1 VSYSDVVPGRY
12 IFKVKGSNNDGIWN
26 QEGTSLYIFIS
37 PPWWQ
42 TWWFTSI
49 SILVTLGLVYGGFR
63 YRVSQVRKQ
72 EQQKANFN
80 KKVSGLEMQALR
92 AQMNPHFIFNSLN
105 SINCFILKNNPEAAS
120 DYLSKFS
127 RLIRLIL
134 QNSNTPTIT
143 LENEL
148 EALNLY
154 LEMEALRFKG
164 KFTFSISYGKEVE
177 VDYIEIPPLIIQPYV
192 ENAIWHGL
200 MHKEG
205 MGHIHISVEKQQELL
220 TCTIEDDG
228 IGRVRAAQF
237 KSKSATKSKS
247 LGMQITAHRLEL
259 LHALNGKQTRVEVVD
274 LVDASAQACGTKV
287 ILSLPIEF
295 SIG

>member
-1 VSYSDVVPGRY
+1 LLIR
-12 IFKVKGSNNDGIWN
+12 
-26 QEGTSLYIFIS
+26 

-105 SINCFILKNNPEAAS
+105 SINRFILKNNPEAAS

-134 QNSNTPTIT
+134 QNSNTPTIP

-154 LEMEALRFKG
+154 LELEALRFKG
-164 KFTFSISYGKEVE
+164 KFTFCICCEKEVE
-177 VDYIEIPPLIIQPYV
+177 VNYIEIPPLIIQPYV

-205 MGHIHISVEKQQELL
+205 MGHIRISVEQQQELL
-220 TCTIEDDG
+220 TCIIEDDG

-259 LHALNGKQTRVEVVD
+259 LHALNGKQIRVEVVD
-274 LVDASAQACGTKV
+274 LVDDSAQACGTKV
-287 ILSLPIEF
+287 ILSLPIGL
-295 SIG
+295 SIE

>member
-1 VSYSDVVPGRY
+1 
-12 IFKVKGSNNDGIWN
+12 
-26 QEGTSLYIFIS
+26 
-37 PPWWQ
+37 
-42 TWWFTSI
+42 
-49 SILVTLGLVYGGFR
+49 
-63 YRVSQVRKQ
+63 
-72 EQQKANFN
+72 
-80 KKVSGLEMQALR
+80 
-92 AQMNPHFIFNSLN
+92 
-105 SINCFILKNNPEAAS
+105 
-120 DYLSKFS
+120 
-127 RLIRLIL
+127 
-134 QNSNTPTIT
+134 

-177 VDYIEIPPLIIQPYV
+177 VNYIEIPPLIIQPYV

-205 MGHIHISVEKQQELL
+205 MGHIHISVEQQQELL

-228 IGRVRAAQF
+228 IGRVRAAQL

-259 LHALNGKQTRVEVVD
+259 LHALNGKQIRVEVVD
-274 LVDASAQACGTKV
+274 LVDDSAQACGTKV
-287 ILSLPIEF
+287 ILSLPIGL
-295 SIG
+295 SIE

>member
-1 VSYSDVVPGRY
+1 VAPGRY
-12 IFKVKGSNNDGIWN
+12 IFKVKGTNNDGLWN
-26 QEGTSLYIFIS
+26 QEGTSLYLLIR

-105 SINCFILKNNPEAAS
+105 SINRFILKNNPEAAS

-134 QNSNTPTIT
+134 QNSNTPTIP

-154 LEMEALRFKG
+154 LELEALRFKG
-164 KFTFSISYGKEVE
+164 KFTFCICCEKEVE
-177 VDYIEIPPLIIQPYV
+177 VNYIEIPPLIIQPYV

-205 MGHIHISVEKQQELL
+205 MGHIRISVEQQQELL
-220 TCTIEDDG
+220 TCIIEDDG

-259 LHALNGKQTRVEVVD
+259 LHALNGKQIRVEVVD
-274 LVDASAQACGTKV
+274 LVDDSAQACGTKV
-287 ILSLPIEF
+287 ILSLPIGL
-295 SIG
+295 SIE